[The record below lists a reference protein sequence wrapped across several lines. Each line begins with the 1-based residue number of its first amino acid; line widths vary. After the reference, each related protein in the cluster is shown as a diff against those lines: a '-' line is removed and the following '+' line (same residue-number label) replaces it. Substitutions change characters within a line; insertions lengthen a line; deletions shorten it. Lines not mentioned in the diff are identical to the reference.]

1 MTSYIAELTPVN
13 LSKAS
18 KSRRKDQDQS
28 SDEGLKQEEIDAI
41 A

>member
-13 LSKAS
+13 MSKARQ
-18 KSRRKDQDQS
+18 SRRKDQGES
-28 SDEGLKQEEIDAI
+28 SDEELKQEEIDAI